1 MIDVIYLLTMYGIP
15 TAVFAIWAMVLFLG
29 QGNPGPIL
37 IDIGP
42 AVDERLVFALGGV
55 TIVGLYVLAP
65 MPWNSSQPGLA
76 FAGLFLAVASI
87 AAFCAVLL
95 RSRIQITKRGIM
107 SSKGMIRW
115 EQIGYCGWSDNGE
128 LMLRVRGSFGAST
141 SRIQLAG
148 RRREIEPILQ
158 EYLSEDVYPRIPDP
172 NDVLEER

>member
-1 MIDVIYLLTMYGIP
+1 MDVIYLLTIYGIP

-55 TIVGLYVLAP
+55 SIVGLYLIAP
-65 MPWNSSQPGLA
+65 MPWNSSHPGLA
-76 FAGLFLAVASI
+76 IVGLLLSVLSI
-87 AAFCAVLL
+87 AGFCAVLL

-115 EQIGYCGWSDNGE
+115 EQIGYCGWSDDGQ
-128 LMLRVRGSFGAST
+128 LMLRTRGGFGAST
-141 SRIQLAG
+141 SKIPLTG
-148 RRREIEPILQ
+148 RRREIDPILQ

-172 NDVLEER
+172 NEVLE